1 MPKILVTN
9 DDGLGA
15 PGLSALA
22 KALEPLGEIWVAAP
36 NAEKSGA
43 SRAITIHEPI
53 RADPMGERTWI
64 VQGTPSDCVML
75 ALNELLGFRPDAVL
89 SGINP
94 GPNLGENIFYSGTV
108 AGAAEAAKYGIPGIA
123 VSVNARHGIDYS
135 AACELALKVTRRALA
150 GGLPPGTALNVNV
163 PHPAYRGVRIT
174 HQSSKISRNFF
185 KASQDPRG
193 RPYYWMDEEV
203 PWEDAEAGSD
213 YEAIR
218 DGYASVTP
226 MRFDPTVYEWLA
238 TARSWLMREEK

>member
-1 MPKILVTN
+1 MKRILVTN
-9 DDGLGA
+9 DDGFGA
-15 PGLSALA
+15 PGLQALA
-22 KALEPLGEIWVAAP
+22 AALESIGEVWIAAP

-53 RADPMGERTWI
+53 RADPMGERKWR
-64 VQGTPSDCVML
+64 VQGSPSDCVML
-75 ALNELLGFRPDAVL
+75 ALNELLEFRPDVVL

-108 AGAAEAAKYGIPGIA
+108 AGAAEAAKYGIPGVA
-123 VSVNARHGIDYS
+123 VSVNARHDIDFQP
-135 AACELALKVTRRALA
+135 ACEMAAQVTRRVLA

-163 PHPAYRGVRIT
+163 PHPKSGGVRVT

-185 KASQDPRG
+185 LASKDPRG

-203 PWEDAEAGSD
+203 PWDDAEPGSD
-213 YEAIR
+213 YEAVR
-218 DGYASVTP
+218 DGYTSVTP

-238 TARSWLMREEK
+238 TARSWLMRSE